1 MGITTYPLNGKQY
14 DARDAETYLCTRTSG
29 VYSEEILFTPNGM
42 NIIITPFHAWIKN
55 DDFSGKSVAVTTET
69 VLTISP
75 SEPIRPRID
84 RIVLRFDSAKNDSE
98 LIVLKGTH
106 ASVPTP
112 PPIERTPIKYDLC
125 LCEVYVKPSATSIS
139 AADIT
144 NTLLDES
151 LCGLMRDGVTHI
163 PTAQLHFQTD
173 ALLKDLARSISMAQN
188 GSPVLQSLGIKCGTV
203 DVTIGEKGQTIYKSN
218 TTPFDVAF
226 LSQPIVIVTRKI
238 SALENNAFKYIKPQE
253 SVVASAID
261 FYLNVFSETDL
272 PSPHK
277 LTYNWVAIGKVDWS
291 NIDGGNGG
299 GNDEG
304 EGGGNEDGGGEVED
318 PYYNDMISGGTLF
331 ISNRPTTTSIALNAY
346 IGRSDFGRLVIPNN
360 IKTINNSAFKNC
372 TALQSIEIGSGVTD
386 VNDTVFEGCTA
397 LRYIYVDNANSEI
410 KSVDDVLLSA
420 NGVKL
425 LLYAKAK
432 TETEYIIPNTVR
444 TIYPKAFE
452 NCDNLTYVVIPS
464 GVAAI
469 QESTFKDSQNLSRI
483 SIPASVTIISNN
495 AFSGC
500 LSLSDVYYSGT
511 KSQWEDVI
519 IGSGNDYLK
528 NAVIHCTDGDI
539 NGEEESPIYY
549 NIYASVSPEGS
560 GTVEGAGSYESGT
573 LVTLRATANEGYI
586 FSYWARG
593 TEHRATS
600 EITVEATEN
609 QSWVAYFIEGEEDTG
624 KVNITVTVEPEGS
637 GTITGGG
644 QVDSGAFTTIQA
656 TPNSGYRFKH
666 WRFES
671 GSTNANNPYLFKP
684 TEDRNIVAVFE
695 VGSDEEETTYT
706 KDTIVDGVLY
716 VGTEETGIETDNKY
730 SANVSLTEVIIPEGR
745 TRIALGV
752 FSGCYNLA
760 KVTMPSTMSSIV
772 DLAFD
777 SCSNLT
783 EITYNGTKAQWNNV
797 SKDNA
802 FYNLSNLTVHC
813 TDGDVNYQKI
823 EFYITPENAGSITT
837 SPKPVTAT
845 TEDIFLVVGGS
856 MTYTATPNSGYRFK
870 EWTYGGLN
878 TWTDNPVTLP
888 RDGVTQPPVMNAVF
902 EADTSEKKQITFD
915 SAVGSVDISYD
926 GKFLKTVTNDS
937 YTDTFDIGKEITIE
951 YKPNQGDTFAFWS
964 DLDKAMSGD
973 SNYIFGYDNPL
984 TFTVNESCPAKIG
997 VSYNDD

>member
-55 DDFSGKSVAVTTET
+55 DDFSGKSIAVTTET

-75 SEPIRPRID
+75 SEPILPRID

-151 LCGLMRDGVTHI
+151 LCGLMRDGVTNI

-291 NIDGGNGG
+291 NIDGGGNG
-299 GNDEG
+299 EG

-318 PYYNDMISGGTLF
+318 PYHNDIISGGTLF

-346 IGRSDFGRLVIPNN
+346 IGRSDFSRLVIPNN

-464 GVAAI
+464 GVAAL
-469 QESTFKDSQNLSRI
+469 QESTFKNSQNLSRI

-528 NAVIHCTDGDI
+528 NAIIHCTDGDI
-539 NGEEESPIYY
+539 NGEEEMPTYY

-573 LVTLRATANEGYI
+573 LATLRATANEGYI

-624 KVNITVTVEPEGS
+624 KVNITVTVEPADS
-637 GTITGGG
+637 GTVTGGG
-644 QVDSGAFTTIQA
+644 QVDSGTFTTIQA

-695 VGSDEEETTYT
+695 VGGEEEETTYT
-706 KDTIVDGVLY
+706 KDTWDGSVLY
-716 VGTEETGIETDNKY
+716 VGTEETGIETDNRY
-730 SANVSLTEVIIPEGR
+730 SADAGLTEVIIPEGR

-760 KVTMPSTMSSIV
+760 KVTMPSTMSSIGE
-772 DLAFD
+772 LAFD

-813 TDGDVNYQKI
+813 TDGDVNYAKLDI
-823 EFYITPENAGSITT
+823 SVSPEGSGSVTT
-837 SPKPVTAT
+837 SPKAVTAT
-845 TEDIFLVVGGS
+845 TGDTFYVKNSEVTFTASHNSGYGFKQWKYFDGNEEVYIVNPMPIYVGGNIT
-856 MTYTATPNSGYRFK
+856 MTAVFEPDTNSETYVKIKRTVSPEGSGTITSSPEGILSDETNSEYLYTKDTSVTLTATPASGYKFK
-870 EWTYGGLN
+870 HWLQGYSKDTTNPKTYGA
-878 TWTDNPVTLP
+878 TSDFEIT
-888 RDGVTQPPVMNAVF
+888 AVF
-902 EADTSEKKQITFD
+902 E
-915 SAVGSVDISYD
+915 
-926 GKFLKTVTNDS
+926 
-937 YTDTFDIGKEITIE
+937 
-951 YKPNQGDTFAFWS
+951 
-964 DLDKAMSGD
+964 
-973 SNYIFGYDNPL
+973 
-984 TFTVNESCPAKIG
+984 ES
-997 VSYNDD
+997 

>member
-75 SEPIRPRID
+75 SEPILPRID

-203 DVTIGEKGQTIYKSN
+203 DVTIGEKGQTTYKSN

-253 SVVASAID
+253 SVVSSAID

-291 NIDGGNGG
+291 NNDGGGNGG
-299 GNDEG
+299 GTGEG
-304 EGGGNEDGGGEVED
+304 EGGGNEGGGGEVED
-318 PYYNDMISGGTLF
+318 PYYDDMISGGTLF
-331 ISNRPTTTSIALNAY
+331 VSNRPTTTSIASSAY
-346 IGRSDFGRLVIPNN
+346 IGRSDFSRLVIPNN

-432 TETEYIIPNTVR
+432 TETEYIVPNTVR

-539 NGEEESPIYY
+539 NGEEETPTYY

-560 GTVEGAGSYESGT
+560 GIVEGAGSYESGS
-573 LVTLRATANEGYI
+573 LATLRATANEGYI

-624 KVNITVTVEPEGS
+624 KVNITVTVEPAGS
-637 GTITGGG
+637 GTVTGGG
-644 QVDSGAFTTIQA
+644 QVDSGTFTTIQA
-656 TPNSGYRFKH
+656 TPNSGYKFKH

-695 VGSDEEETTYT
+695 VGGEEEETTYT
-706 KDTIVDGVLY
+706 KDTWDGSVLY
-716 VGTEETGIETDNKY
+716 VGTEETGIETNY
-730 SANVSLTEVIIPEGR
+730 RYESSAMTEVVIPEGR
-745 TRIALGV
+745 TTIAKGV
-752 FSGCYNLA
+752 FGNCTSLA
-760 KVTMPSTMSSIV
+760 KVTIPSTMTSIGMM
-772 DLAFD
+772 AF
-777 SCSNLT
+777 SACPKLT
-783 EITYNGTKAQWNNV
+783 EIHYNGTKAQWGNISIGERAFDDI
-797 SKDNA
+797 SK
-802 FYNLSNLTVHC
+802 
-813 TDGDVNYQKI
+813 
-823 EFYITPENAGSITT
+823 ITIYCS
-837 SPKPVTAT
+837 
-845 TEDIFLVVGGS
+845 
-856 MTYTATPNSGYRFK
+856 
-870 EWTYGGLN
+870 
-878 TWTDNPVTLP
+878 
-888 RDGVTQPPVMNAVF
+888 DGVIGT
-902 EADTSEKKQITFD
+902 DTSEKKQITFD
-915 SAVGSVDISYD
+915 SAAGSVDISYD

-997 VSYNDD
+997 VTFNDG

>member
-1 MGITTYPLNGKQY
+1 MSITTYPLNGKQY

-75 SEPIRPRID
+75 SEPILPRID

-203 DVTIGEKGQTIYKSN
+203 DVTIGEKGQTTYKSN

-226 LSQPIVIVTRKI
+226 LSQPIVIVTRKF

-253 SVVASAID
+253 SVVSSAID

-277 LTYNWVAIGKVDWS
+277 LSYNWVAIGKVDWS
-291 NIDGGNGG
+291 NNDGGDNG
-299 GNDEG
+299 EG
-304 EGGGNEDGGGEVED
+304 DGGGNEGGGGGEVED
-318 PYYNDMISGGTLF
+318 PYYDDMISGGTLF
-331 ISNRPTTTSIALNAY
+331 ISDRPTTTSIPSSAY

-397 LRYIYVDNANSEI
+397 LRYIYVDNANTEL

-420 NGVKL
+420 NSIKL

-483 SIPASVTIISNN
+483 SIPASVTIISNK

-500 LSLSDVYYSGT
+500 LGLSDVYYSGT

-519 IGSGNDYLK
+519 IGSGNDYLQ
-528 NAVIHCTDGDI
+528 NAIIHCTDGDI
-539 NGEEESPIYY
+539 NGEGEAPIYY

-560 GTVEGAGSYESGT
+560 GTVEGAGSYESGS
-573 LVTLRATANEGYI
+573 LATLRATANEGYI

-609 QSWVAYFIEGEEDTG
+609 QSWVTYFIEGEEDTG
-624 KVNITVTVEPEGS
+624 KVNITVTVEPENS
-637 GTITGGG
+637 GTVTGGG
-644 QVDSGAFTTIQA
+644 QVTSGAFTTIQA
-656 TPNSGYRFKH
+656 TPNSGYKFKH

-671 GSTNANNPYLFKP
+671 GSTNENNPYLFKP

-695 VGSDEEETTYT
+695 VGGEEEETTYT
-706 KDTIVDGVLY
+706 EDTIVDGVLY
-716 VGTEETGIETDNKY
+716 VGTETTHIETNYHYESTGI
-730 SANVSLTEVIIPEGR
+730 TEVVIPEGR
-745 TRIALGV
+745 TTIANGV
-752 FSGCYNLA
+752 FGNCLIT
-760 KVTMPSTMSSIV
+760 KVTMPSTMTSIGV
-772 DLAFD
+772 GAFAAN
-777 SCSNLT
+777 NLT
-783 EITYNGTKAQWNNV
+783 EIHYNGTKSQWGNISIGDRAFDDI
-797 SKDNA
+797 SK
-802 FYNLSNLTVHC
+802 
-813 TDGDVNYQKI
+813 
-823 EFYITPENAGSITT
+823 ITIYCS
-837 SPKPVTAT
+837 
-845 TEDIFLVVGGS
+845 
-856 MTYTATPNSGYRFK
+856 
-870 EWTYGGLN
+870 
-878 TWTDNPVTLP
+878 
-888 RDGVTQPPVMNAVF
+888 DGVFGT
-902 EADTSEKKQITFD
+902 DTSEKNK
-915 SAVGSVDISYD
+915 
-926 GKFLKTVTNDS
+926 
-937 YTDTFDIGKEITIE
+937 
-951 YKPNQGDTFAFWS
+951 
-964 DLDKAMSGD
+964 
-973 SNYIFGYDNPL
+973 
-984 TFTVNESCPAKIG
+984 
-997 VSYNDD
+997 

>member
-188 GSPVLQSLGIKCGTV
+188 GSPVLQSLGIKRGTV
-203 DVTIGEKGQTIYKSN
+203 DVTIGTEGQKIYSSNDVTFDTI
-218 TTPFDVAF
+218 F
-226 LSQPIVIVTRKI
+226 LDEPKVIVTRKYHY
-238 SALENNAFKYIKPQE
+238 LNETVFKYIKPQE
-253 SVVASAID
+253 SVRVSGNKFNLD
-261 FYLNVFSETDL
+261 VFSEKDISTTYTL
-272 PSPHK
+272 R
-277 LTYNWVAIGKVDWS
+277 YNWIAIGKVDWS
-291 NIDGGNGG
+291 NIDGGGNGG
-299 GNDEG
+299 GDDEG

-318 PYYNDMISGGTLF
+318 PYYNDKISGGTLF

-346 IGRSDFGRLVIPNN
+346 IGRSDFSRLVIPNN
-360 IKTINNSAFKNC
+360 IKTINNNAFKNC

-464 GVAAI
+464 GVTAL

-539 NGEEESPIYY
+539 NGEEETPTYY

-573 LVTLRATANEGYI
+573 LATLRATANEGYI
-586 FSYWARG
+586 FSYWGRG

-624 KVNITVTVEPEGS
+624 KVTVTVTVEPEGS

-695 VGSDEEETTYT
+695 VGGEEEETTYT
-706 KDTIVDGVLY
+706 KDTWVGTVLY
-716 VGTEETGIETDNKY
+716 VGTEETEIETEGAY
-730 SANVSLTEVIIPEGR
+730 SVDAGLTEVVIPEGR
-745 TRIALGV
+745 TTIAKGV
-752 FSGCYNLA
+752 FGNCTALA
-760 KVTMPSTMSSIV
+760 KVTIPSTMSSIGE
-772 DLAFD
+772 LAFD

-837 SPKPVTAT
+837 SPKPVIAT

-902 EADTSEKKQITFD
+902 EVDTNSETYVKIKRTVSPEGSGTITSSPEGILSDETNSEYLYTKDTSVTLTATPASGYRFKHWLQGYSEDTTNP
-915 SAVGSVDISYD
+915 
-926 GKFLKTVTNDS
+926 KTYGATSD
-937 YTDTFDIGKEITIE
+937 FEITAVFE
-951 YKPNQGDTFAFWS
+951 
-964 DLDKAMSGD
+964 
-973 SNYIFGYDNPL
+973 
-984 TFTVNESCPAKIG
+984 ES
-997 VSYNDD
+997 

>member
-75 SEPIRPRID
+75 SEPILPRID

-188 GSPVLQSLGIKCGTV
+188 GSPVLQSLGIKRGTV
-203 DVTIGEKGQTIYKSN
+203 DVTIGTEGQKIYSSNDVTFDTI
-218 TTPFDVAF
+218 F
-226 LSQPIVIVTRKI
+226 LDEPKVIVTRKYHY
-238 SALENNAFKYIKPQE
+238 LNETVFKYIKPQE
-253 SVVASAID
+253 SVRVSGNKFNLD
-261 FYLNVFSETDL
+261 VFSEKNIPTTYTL
-272 PSPHK
+272 R
-277 LTYNWVAIGKVDWS
+277 YNWIAIGRVAWD
-291 NIDGGNGG
+291 NDNGGGNGG
-299 GNDEG
+299 GGDN
-304 EGGGNEDGGGEVED
+304 GGGEVED
-318 PYYNDMISGGTLF
+318 PYYDDMISGGTLF
-331 ISNRPTTTSIALNAY
+331 ISNRPATTSIASSAY

-372 TALQSIEIGSGVTD
+372 AALQSIEIGSGVTD

-397 LRYIYVDNANSEI
+397 LRYIYVDNANTEI

-420 NGVKL
+420 NSIKL

-464 GVAAI
+464 SVTAL

-549 NIYASVSPEGS
+549 TISASVDPENS
-560 GTVEGAGSYESGT
+560 GTVTGAGSYESGS
-573 LVTLRATANEGYI
+573 LITLRATANEGYV
-586 FSYWARG
+586 FTHWSRG
-593 TEHRATS
+593 TETRATS
-600 EITVEATEN
+600 SIMVEVTSN
-609 QSWVAYFIEGEEDTG
+609 QAWVAHFIEGEEETETF
-624 KVNITVTVEPEGS
+624 KVFINADRNGNVTVEHNGEVGEY
-637 GTITGGG
+637 G
-644 QVDSGAFTTIQA
+644 Q
-656 TPNSGYRFKH
+656 
-666 WRFES
+666 
-671 GSTNANNPYLFKP
+671 YLF
-684 TEDRNIVAVFE
+684 NIGDE
-695 VGSDEEETTYT
+695 V
-706 KDTIVDGVLY
+706 KL
-716 VGTEETGIETDNKY
+716 
-730 SANVSLTEVIIPEGR
+730 
-745 TRIALGV
+745 
-752 FSGCYNLA
+752 
-760 KVTMPSTMSSIV
+760 
-772 DLAFD
+772 
-777 SCSNLT
+777 
-783 EITYNGTKAQWNNV
+783 
-797 SKDNA
+797 
-802 FYNLSNLTVHC
+802 
-813 TDGDVNYQKI
+813 
-823 EFYITPENAGSITT
+823 
-837 SPKPVTAT
+837 
-845 TEDIFLVVGGS
+845 
-856 MTYTATPNSGYRFK
+856 TATPNDGYQLESWMNTNDFSTLSTENPYTFIVSSSTPSSIQAFFK
-870 EWTYGGLN
+870 E
-878 TWTDNPVTLP
+878 
-888 RDGVTQPPVMNAVF
+888 
-902 EADTSEKKQITFD
+902 I
-915 SAVGSVDISYD
+915 
-926 GKFLKTVTNDS
+926 
-937 YTDTFDIGKEITIE
+937 
-951 YKPNQGDTFAFWS
+951 
-964 DLDKAMSGD
+964 
-973 SNYIFGYDNPL
+973 
-984 TFTVNESCPAKIG
+984 
-997 VSYNDD
+997 